1 MTKLIGMDDIEN
13 QGQTFKYQVQLP
25 KLPVPDLKATTDRYL
40 SALKPLQSPQD
51 HRRTKEAVRFFLEN
65 DGPELQ
71 KKLLSYATTQS
82 SYIEEFWYDA
92 YLQHSN
98 SVVLNLNPFFLLE
111 DDPTP
116 QRNDQII
123 RASSLIASTVTFI
136 NALRRQELE
145 PDVFRGTPLCMS
157 QFNRLFATTRVPTE
171 EHGCFMS
178 TDDASQHVVV
188 MAHSQCY
195 HFDVFDSLGNVAVTE
210 KEISAN
216 LRAIVRDASQVP
228 VQDIAKNAVG
238 VLTTEN
244 RQNWA
249 RLRTSMMQ
257 QNGDALRV
265 VDSALFV
272 VCLDHIEPT
281 TIEDL
286 STNML
291 CGTYK
296 LEKGLQVGT
305 CTNRWYDKLQIIV
318 CKNGSA
324 GINFEHTGVDG
335 HTVLRFVSDIYTDT
349 ILRFAKT
356 INSQTKSIFHSYK
369 TNKSPPRGSPAAMM
383 ATRNRSGSDTSTTFD
398 INPRRIEWHM
408 TEELTQGIKFAE
420 TRLSDLILQNEVKVL
435 EFTNYGKYFI
445 TDMKM
450 SPDAFVQM
458 AFQAAYYGLYGKLEC
473 TYEPAMT
480 KSFLHGRTESI
491 RSVTDLSLDFVKA
504 YYNKDNT
511 PQMKLDALRS
521 ALKQH
526 TVLTRDCAQGQG
538 QDRHL
543 YALECL
549 FDRLNKNGENK
560 PSLFTD
566 PGWQLLNHTVLSTSN
581 CGNPALRLFGFG
593 PVVSD
598 GFGIG
603 YIIKEDGISFVA
615 SSKHRQT
622 ERLLATLKQYLIDI
636 QQMMMDEKYPGGMSQ
651 KQRLLAMEEAHAL
664 VNGYSYFDN
673 GEGDQYSVGSDDGG
687 SSSSLNN
694 NGNGTPHRK
703 VDYSDT
709 EDEVDASHDLG
720 DIEMLVDFNTK
731 SRKTAMAG
739 VIDDI
744 TIGMG
749 AVAINPSKKY
759 KKYGPIKSTF
769 SNNCATRWNTQLG

>member
-1 MTKLIGMDDIEN
+1 MEH
-13 QGQTFKYQVQLP
+13 QGETFKYQDKLP
-25 KLPVPDLKATTDRYL
+25 KLPVPDLEATTKRYL
-40 SALKPLQSPQD
+40 AALKPLQTQQD
-51 HRRTKEAVRFFLEN
+51 HERTKEAVRLFLEK

-71 KKLLSYATTQS
+71 EKLLSYATTQS

-123 RASSLIASTVTFI
+123 RASSLIASTITFI
-136 NALRRQELE
+136 DALRRQELE

-157 QFNRLFATTRVPTE
+157 QFNRLFSTARVPTE

-178 TDDASQHVVV
+178 TASPAASQHVVV
-188 MAHSQCY
+188 MAHSQLY
-195 HFDVFDSLGNVAVTE
+195 HFDVFDANGAVALTE
-210 KEISAN
+210 KEIAAN

-228 VQDIAKNAVG
+228 IQDIAKHAVG

-244 RQNWA
+244 RRNWA
-249 RLRTSMMQ
+249 RLRTSLQ
-257 QNGDALRV
+257 KDSSNSNNNSEALKV

-272 VCLDHIEPT
+272 VCLDHVAPST
-281 TIEDL
+281 VEDL

-296 LEKGLQVGT
+296 LEKG
-305 CTNRWYDKLQIIV
+305 LQIIV

-369 TNKSPPRGSPAAMM
+369 NKSPPPRD
-383 ATRNRSGSDTSTTFD
+383 RSGSDASTFD
-398 INPRRIEWHM
+398 INPRRIEWNM
-408 TEELTQGIKFAE
+408 TEELSQGIRYAE

-458 AFQAAYYGLYGKLEC
+458 AYQAAYYGLYGKLEC

-480 KSFLHGRTESI
+480 KTFLHGRTESV
-491 RSVTDLSLDFVKA
+491 RSVTDESMAFVKT
-504 YYNKDNT
+504 YYNKDST
-511 PQMKLDALRS
+511 PQMKLDALRT

-526 TVLTRDCAQGQG
+526 TLLTRDCAKGQG

-549 FDRLNKNGENK
+549 SERLHRGENK
-560 PSLFTD
+560 PLIFTD
-566 PGWQLLNHTVLSTSN
+566 PGWSTLNRTILSTSN

-622 ERLLATLKQYLIDI
+622 ERLLATLEQYLIDI
-636 QQMMMDEKYPGGMSQ
+636 QQLMSNEKYPGGMSQ
-651 KQRLLAMEEAHAL
+651 KQRLMAMEEAHAL

-673 GEGDQYSVGSDDGG
+673 GEEDQYSVGTSNSDDAASSTPSSHRG
-687 SSSSLNN
+687 STSGSVMAASS
-694 NGNGTPHRK
+694 TKK
-703 VDYSDT
+703 VGKR
-709 EDEVDASHDLG
+709 L
-720 DIEMLVDFNTK
+720 ML
-731 SRKTAMAG
+731 RKT
-739 VIDDI
+739 D
-744 TIGMG
+744 
-749 AVAINPSKKY
+749 
-759 KKYGPIKSTF
+759 
-769 SNNCATRWNTQLG
+769 